1 MTTEPA
7 ASGDGVDSEVR
18 KNKQDSVIED
28 LQSRVLELER
38 RLQDVLD
45 VPRRVEMIE
54 AQLHKINEAMMVTND
69 RLSSFQNEV
78 YDRIEDAKVACE
90 AAIDGVKCEL
100 REVTDMMAS
109 TRDQFHDVAI
119 ESALARDQLS
129 TLLERADSA
138 AMDNERIGE
147 LAENLLMVKTKTEM
161 ITEQM
166 EEFRM
171 LVDERAIETSGQ
183 FCCQLDKITD
193 KIEDTKMELEARL
206 QEVTDMI
213 VDTTAELENVKSQIR
228 DTKGQSEGA

>member
-1 MTTEPA
+1 
-7 ASGDGVDSEVR
+7 
-18 KNKQDSVIED
+18 
-28 LQSRVLELER
+28 
-38 RLQDVLD
+38 
-45 VPRRVEMIE
+45 
-54 AQLHKINEAMMVTND
+54 
-69 RLSSFQNEV
+69 
-78 YDRIEDAKVACE
+78 
-90 AAIDGVKCEL
+90 
-100 REVTDMMAS
+100 
-109 TRDQFHDVAI
+109 
-119 ESALARDQLS
+119 
-129 TLLERADSA
+129 
-138 AMDNERIGE
+138 MDNERIGE

>member
-1 MTTEPA
+1 M
-7 ASGDGVDSEVR
+7 
-18 KNKQDSVIED
+18 
-28 LQSRVLELER
+28 LELER

-45 VPRRVEMIE
+45 VPQRVEMIE
-54 AQLHKINEAMMVTND
+54 AQLHKINDAMMVTND

-78 YDRIEDAKVACE
+78 YDRIEDAKAECR